1 MYTKRILMAMFFGLL
16 FLSTQAQVKETEAE
30 VDIHSLG
37 LYNAAQW
44 KILVSY
50 GKERLAAGI
59 DFPLLRMRVGYAA
72 FMTGNYSLSLTQ
84 YKKVY
89 ALEPENN
96 IALYYVYLNNLYLNN
111 TTEARY
117 YSSLLPDESREQL
130 GIKKNKISNIQTEF
144 SFKMPDDTTRKHA
157 QYARLGFG
165 IQLGYKFELQQS
177 VSLFNQVINEPR
189 LLSVIN
195 NRRINISQK
204 EYYGKLIFTPSGTF
218 SLLGGYHY
226 LYVPFN
232 NIVHN
237 DQIVFAGARYTSPYI
252 HLKAGI
258 AFGKITDSSYT
269 QFDAAV
275 SVYPLGNTRLYSI
288 TRAAYGNDFT
298 LTEIAGFGISKK
310 VWLEGNITI
319 GKFSN
324 LLENDALYV
333 YNDIDEKR
341 MKAGGSAYI
350 TLSKKLLLSLNYT
363 FERKLKFASN
373 NFYFNQ
379 HSINGGLS
387 WTF

>member
-157 QYARLGFG
+157 QYA
-165 IQLGYKFELQQS
+165 
-177 VSLFNQVINEPR
+177 
-189 LLSVIN
+189 
-195 NRRINISQK
+195 
-204 EYYGKLIFTPSGTF
+204 
-218 SLLGGYHY
+218 
-226 LYVPFN
+226 
-232 NIVHN
+232 
-237 DQIVFAGARYTSPYI
+237 
-252 HLKAGI
+252 
-258 AFGKITDSSYT
+258 
-269 QFDAAV
+269 
-275 SVYPLGNTRLYSI
+275 
-288 TRAAYGNDFT
+288 
-298 LTEIAGFGISKK
+298 
-310 VWLEGNITI
+310 
-319 GKFSN
+319 
-324 LLENDALYV
+324 
-333 YNDIDEKR
+333 
-341 MKAGGSAYI
+341 
-350 TLSKKLLLSLNYT
+350 
-363 FERKLKFASN
+363 
-373 NFYFNQ
+373 
-379 HSINGGLS
+379 
-387 WTF
+387 

>member
-1 MYTKRILMAMFFGLL
+1 VYT
-16 FLSTQAQVKETEAE
+16 
-30 VDIHSLG
+30 
-37 LYNAAQW
+37 
-44 KILVSY
+44 
-50 GKERLAAGI
+50 
-59 DFPLLRMRVGYAA
+59 
-72 FMTGNYSLSLTQ
+72 
-84 YKKVY
+84 
-89 ALEPENN
+89 LEPENN

-117 YSSLLPDESREQL
+117 YASLLPDESREQL
-130 GIKKNKISNIQTEF
+130 GIRKNKISNIQTEF
-144 SFKMPDDTTRKHA
+144 SYKMPDDTTRKYA

-177 VSLFNQVINEPR
+177 VALFNQVINEPR

-195 NRRINISQK
+195 NRHINISQK
-204 EYYGKLIFTPSGTF
+204 EYYGKLIFAPSGTL

-252 HLKAGI
+252 HLKAGV

-275 SVYPLGNTRLYSI
+275 SVFPLGNTRLYSI

-310 VWLEGNITI
+310 IWLEGNITI

-333 YNDIDEKR
+333 FNDIDQKQ

-350 TLSKKLLLSLNYT
+350 SLTKKLQLSLNYT

-373 NFYFNQ
+373 NFIFNQ
-379 HSINGGLS
+379 HSINGGLT